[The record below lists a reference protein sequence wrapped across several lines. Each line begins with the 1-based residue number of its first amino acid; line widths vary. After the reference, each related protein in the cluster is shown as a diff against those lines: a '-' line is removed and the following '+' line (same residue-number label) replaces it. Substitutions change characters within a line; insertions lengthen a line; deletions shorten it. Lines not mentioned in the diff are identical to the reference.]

1 MNHDSLLMATA
12 ATLLATC
19 LSVVLAVRAFLRA
32 RLAAAEEAE
41 ALEAKSREADAHAAA
56 KSQARLSGLASILRP
71 KTLEEL
77 SELRRR
83 LSRAGMRSQEAVDL
97 FSTWRVLAMFGGV
110 LLFFAL
116 LAITRFGPD
125 GMIMGSVAL
134 ALGFYAPQVWLN
146 LRVSSRQEKLE
157 ASLPP
162 TLDLL
167 VTCMEAGLGLEQALA
182 RVAGEIG
189 FSDVEMSEE
198 LSVVVG
204 EMRAGLSV
212 GDAFRKL
219 ADRVTADEIRNLS
232 NVIVQS
238 ATLGASLGRTLREYA
253 SSARR
258 RRVLALEESAGKV
271 TAGLTLPLTLC
282 LLPSAILAML
292 GPAVVI
298 IIRTLFESNGAF

>member
-1 MNHDSLLMATA
+1 MDRDTLLMAT
-12 ATLLATC
+12 LASTVAMC
-19 LSVVLAVRAFLRA
+19 LSVVLAARAHFRA
-32 RLAAAEEAE
+32 KAAAAREAAE
-41 ALEAKSREADAHAAA
+41 AAERIQQADANAARGP
-56 KSQARLSGLASILRP
+56 ARFSGLAGVLRP

-83 LSRAGMRSQEAVDL
+83 LARAGMRSQEAVDL
-97 FSTWRVLAMFGGV
+97 FSTWRVL
-110 LLFFAL
+110 LLFGSLVLFVLVLMA
-116 LAITRFGPD
+116 TNFGPD
-125 GMIMGSVAL
+125 GMMIGSLV
-134 ALGFYAPQVWLN
+134 LGFGFLAPQFWLN
-146 LRVSSRQEKLE
+146 LRISTRQQKLE

-189 FSDVEMSEE
+189 FSDPEMAEE

-219 ADRVTADEIRNLS
+219 ADRVTADEVRNLT

-238 ATLGASLGRTLREYA
+238 ATLGAALGRTLREYSA
-253 SSARR
+253 SARR

-271 TAGLTLPLTLC
+271 AAGLTLPLTMC

-298 IIRTLFESNGAF
+298 IIRTLFENDGAF